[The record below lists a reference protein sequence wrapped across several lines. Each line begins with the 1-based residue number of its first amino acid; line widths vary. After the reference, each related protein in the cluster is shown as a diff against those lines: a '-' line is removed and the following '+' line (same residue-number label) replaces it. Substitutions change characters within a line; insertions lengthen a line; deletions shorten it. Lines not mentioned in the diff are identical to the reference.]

1 MNADFKIR
9 PYTKKELA
17 LAYFPDSSPHS
28 AVNHLMT
35 WIYRCKPIMAQL
47 LATGYEKTS
56 KGFTPRQVRLITEH
70 LGEP

>member
-1 MNADFKIR
+1 
-9 PYTKKELA
+9 
-17 LAYFPDSSPHS
+17 
-28 AVNHLMT
+28 
-35 WIYRCKPIMAQL
+35 MAQL